1 MSKTAPTSRPF
12 ARWPARDQH
21 LWHAA
26 THKGDFLDPDGKA
39 AHWSD
44 ATRIQVEK
52 GYGKWIFHLEAEGV
66 LPGNGDVDPMERV
79 DEDQL
84 RAYLERLKATGA
96 CLPDHCLAHYR
107 PS

>member
-1 MSKTAPTSRPF
+1 MLDRE
-12 ARWPARDQH
+12 

-39 AHWSD
+39 ANWSD

-52 GYGKWIFHLEAEGV
+52 GYSKWIFHLEAEGV
-66 LPGNGDVDPMERV
+66 LPGRGDEDPMKRV

-84 RAYLERLKATGA
+84 RCIFGAVQSHRDLPHRL
-96 CLPDHCLAHYR
+96 
-107 PS
+107 

>member
-1 MSKTAPTSRPF
+1 MSKKAPTSRPF

-52 GYGKWIFHLEAEGV
+52 VMANGSSILKPKACFLAEV
-66 LPGNGDVDPMERV
+66 MSVPWSVSMR
-79 DEDQL
+79 
-84 RAYLERLKATGA
+84 TSF
-96 CLPDHCLAHYR
+96 AHI
-107 PS
+107 